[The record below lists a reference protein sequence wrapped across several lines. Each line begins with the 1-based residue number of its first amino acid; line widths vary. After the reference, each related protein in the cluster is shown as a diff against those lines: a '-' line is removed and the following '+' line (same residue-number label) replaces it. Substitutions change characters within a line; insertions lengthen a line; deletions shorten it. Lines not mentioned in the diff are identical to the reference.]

1 MTREAWDA
9 EFDACMARLRSKGA
23 DLAEAQRLAR
33 DITTVRFGA
42 RPAGLPLR
50 LRLGLAVAV
59 RFMEGLNDVEVSP
72 MWQRVIVAITYGIG
86 AASPVLAAAFSDSVV
101 TGQEWSGI
109 GMAFFIAFWGTFKSN
124 TTIVSPNRTVWTPKE
139 RKVETAKMD
148 AGLLVLAAKTVADAK
163 VEDAKVFA
171 DAKVEAE
178 KILTR

>member
-86 AASPVLAAAFSDSVV
+86 AASPVLAAAFSDGVI

-124 TTIVSPNRTVWTPKE
+124 TTIVSPNRTAWTPAQ
-139 RKVETAKMD
+139 RQVEVAKID
-148 AGLLVLAAKTVADAK
+148 AAVVVQDAK
-163 VEDAKVFA
+163 VVAADKVA